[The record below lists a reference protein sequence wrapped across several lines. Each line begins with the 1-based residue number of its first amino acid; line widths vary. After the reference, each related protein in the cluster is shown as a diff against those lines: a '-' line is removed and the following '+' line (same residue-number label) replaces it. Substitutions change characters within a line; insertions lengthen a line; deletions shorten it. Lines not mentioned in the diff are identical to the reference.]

1 MKMSVSLEAQYE
13 KYKTKLVPFAY
24 NIVGDSLA
32 AEDVV
37 QEILNTYFLNDSAHI
52 QEPDKYLMRS
62 VINRAR
68 SRARRR
74 GRETAAL
81 SWVAPNPSVE
91 DTYSSPDLLRL
102 VAELPVQQRAAVY
115 LVYWEDLAPV
125 EAARVMGVRP
135 GTLRRYLHDARHRL
149 EGVLDDR

>member
-1 MKMSVSLEAQYE
+1 MRFASSLVGWQNAADLVSEVMVSTLQRRTLSSLEDPKA
-13 KYKTKLVPFAY
+13 
-24 NIVGDSLA
+24 
-32 AEDVV
+32 
-37 QEILNTYFLNDSAHI
+37 
-52 QEPDKYLMRS
+52 YLMRS